1 MRPKVRPNS
10 TIPAGVVQGVG
21 TYFDELASPTDIVEK
36 LRGAHLTMS
45 EPAFAESVEP
55 HLATMLRLARRLGR
69 NEAEDI
75 VQDALTQAWTKL
87 AQFNPDRGS
96 FRTWLLAITADRAY
110 KTWRWHLR
118 HNKPVQI
125 QSNSDARSDAYLD
138 LERSIQ
144 MLPTRQRTAIDCFY
158 LAGLSVAETAA
169 AMRCSEGTV
178 KSTLSD
184 ARSALRKLLRQ
195 P

>member
-1 MRPKVRPNS
+1 M
-10 TIPAGVVQGVG
+10 G
-21 TYFDELASPTDIVEK
+21 TYFDDLALPTDIVEK
-36 LRGAHLTMS
+36 LRAAHLTMS

-75 VQDALTQAWTKL
+75 VQDALTQAWIKL

-96 FRTWLLAITADRAY
+96 FRAWLLAITADRAY

-118 HNKPVQI
+118 HIKPMQI
-125 QSNSDARSDAYLD
+125 QSSSDTRSDDYLD
-138 LERSIQ
+138 LERSIHL
-144 MLPTRQRTAIDCFY
+144 LPTRQRMAIDCFY
-158 LAGLSVAETAA
+158 FAGLSVAETAA

-184 ARSALRKLLRQ
+184 ARSALRKLLR
-195 P
+195 